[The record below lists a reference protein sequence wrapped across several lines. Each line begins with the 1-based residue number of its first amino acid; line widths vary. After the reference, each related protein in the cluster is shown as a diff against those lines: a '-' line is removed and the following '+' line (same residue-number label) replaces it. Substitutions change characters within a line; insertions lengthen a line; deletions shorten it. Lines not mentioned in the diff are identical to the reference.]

1 MLRNRIN
8 DALKEAV
15 LAKSQEVIAALRLIL
30 AALKDRDIAARA
42 KGNLEGIADDEI
54 LALLRSMIKQR
65 SESIEMYEKGGRLD
79 LAERETEEIATIEQF
94 LPEQI
99 ADDELVDAITS
110 VIIEEKGKTLKDM
123 RRVMTALKER
133 YTGRMDFAKASSVVK
148 KQLS

>member
-8 DALKEAV
+8 DALKDAMK
-15 LAKSQEVIAALRLIL
+15 AKSQEVVAALRLIL
-30 AALKDRDIAARA
+30 AALKDRDIAART
-42 KGNLEGIADDEI
+42 KGNLEGIGDDEI
-54 LALLRSMIKQR
+54 LALLQSMIKQR

-79 LAERETEEIATIEQF
+79 LAERETKEIATIEQF

-133 YTGRMDFAKASSVVK
+133 YTGRMDFAKASAVVK

>member
-1 MLRNRIN
+1 M
-8 DALKEAV
+8 
-15 LAKSQEVIAALRLIL
+15 RLIL
-30 AALKDRDIAARA
+30 SAHKDRDIAARA
-42 KGNLEGIADDEI
+42 KGNLEGIGDDEI
-54 LALLRSMIKQR
+54 LALLQSMIKQR

-79 LAERETEEIATIEQF
+79 LAERETKEIATIKQF

-123 RRVMTALKER
+123 GRVMAALKER
-133 YTGRMDFAKASSVVK
+133 YTGRMDFAKASAVVK

>member
-1 MLRNRIN
+1 MLRDRID
-8 DALKEAV
+8 DALKDAM
-15 LAKSQEVIAALRLIL
+15 LAKSQEVVAALRLIL

-42 KGNLEGIADDEI
+42 KGNLEGIGDDEI
-54 LALLRSMIKQR
+54 LALLQSMIKQR

-79 LAERETEEIATIEQF
+79 LAERETKEIATIKQF

-123 RRVMTALKER
+123 GRVMAALKER
-133 YTGRMDFAKASSVVK
+133 YTGRMDFAKASAVVK

>member
-1 MLRNRIN
+1 MLRDRID
-8 DALKEAV
+8 DALKDAM
-15 LAKSQEVIAALRLIL
+15 LAKSQEVVAALRLIL

-42 KGNLEGIADDEI
+42 KGNLEGIGDDEI
-54 LALLRSMIKQR
+54 LALLQSMIKQR

-79 LAERETEEIATIEQF
+79 LAERETKEIATIKQF

-99 ADDELVDAITS
+99 ADDKLVDAITS

-123 RRVMTALKER
+123 GRVMAALKER
-133 YTGRMDFAKASSVVK
+133 YTGRMDFAKASAVVK